1 MCWHELQV
9 VTGSQQET
17 WTLLISQ
24 WKYKTNDKQ

>member
-1 MCWHELQV
+1 MMCWHELQV

-24 WKYKTNDKQ
+24 